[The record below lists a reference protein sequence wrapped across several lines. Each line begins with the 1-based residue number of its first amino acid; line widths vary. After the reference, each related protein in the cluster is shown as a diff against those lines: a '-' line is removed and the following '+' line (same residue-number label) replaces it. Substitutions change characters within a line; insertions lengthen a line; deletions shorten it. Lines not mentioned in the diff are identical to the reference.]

1 MVAAGLMERC
11 LDGQG
16 WAIKSSDG
24 EAAGQALVARSAASG
39 AILKVLKQHFPDE
52 EIYLNTYLS

>member
-1 MVAAGLMERC
+1 MERC